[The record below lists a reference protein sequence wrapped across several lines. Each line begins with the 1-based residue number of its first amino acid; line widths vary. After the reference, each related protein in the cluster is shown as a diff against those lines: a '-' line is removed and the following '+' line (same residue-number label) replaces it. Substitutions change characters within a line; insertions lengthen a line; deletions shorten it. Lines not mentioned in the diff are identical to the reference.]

1 MTITEQFKAK
11 RCVFSIECFP
21 PKQTTQMDKLK
32 DTLRQMQAMDP
43 GFISVTFGAG
53 GSAGGVSTAE
63 VADYIQNELHIPTL
77 AHLICMGND
86 ETRAAEILDQLESV
100 GVRDVLALRGDRSPS
115 RPESPDFKHAS
126 DLTSF
131 IKWKKPEFSV
141 HGACYPEGHPEADSL
156 LHDVE
161 NLRIKQA
168 AGAEHLLGR
177 GDMLFKPS
185 GGRLQRLHGP
195 FLSDEEVQ
203 NVVGYWKHHLVPSY
217 KVSFADWNADGAA
230 GGSGG
235 GSGAGDVASDPLYAE
250 VQAFVTEQGRV
261 SISLIQRR
269 FKIGFNRAANMVEQ
283 LEADGIIGP
292 ADGSKPRAVVK

>member
-63 VADYIQNELHIPTL
+63 VADYIQNELHVPTL

-115 RPESPDFKHAS
+115 RPESPGLQTRQRPDV
-126 DLTSF
+126 LYQM
-131 IKWKKPEFSV
+131 E
-141 HGACYPEGHPEADSL
+141 EAGIFRSRCL
-156 LHDVE
+156 LPGGPP
-161 NLRIKQA
+161 RGRQPA
-168 AGAEHLLGR
+168 A
-177 GDMLFKPS
+177 
-185 GGRLQRLHGP
+185 
-195 FLSDEEVQ
+195 
-203 NVVGYWKHHLVPSY
+203 
-217 KVSFADWNADGAA
+217 
-230 GGSGG
+230 
-235 GSGAGDVASDPLYAE
+235 
-250 VQAFVTEQGRV
+250 
-261 SISLIQRR
+261 
-269 FKIGFNRAANMVEQ
+269 
-283 LEADGIIGP
+283 
-292 ADGSKPRAVVK
+292 

>member
-63 VADYIQNELHIPTL
+63 VADYIQNELHVPTL

-141 HGACYPEGHPEADSL
+141 HGACYPEGHPEADTL

-168 AGAEHLLGR
+168 AGAEHLVTQ
-177 GDMLFKPS
+177 LFFDNSTFYDFREKTAIAGINVPIEA
-185 GGRLQRLHGP
+185 GIMPVTNKKQILRMTTLCHATLP
-195 FLSDEEVQ
+195 KKFLKIMDKYE
-203 NVVGYWKHHLVPSY
+203 NDPIAMRHAGIAYA
-217 KVSFADWNADGAA
+217 VSQILDLIAN
-230 GGSGG
+230 
-235 GSGAGDVASDPLYAE
+235 DV
-250 VQAFVTEQGRV
+250 
-261 SISLIQRR
+261 
-269 FKIGFNRAANMVEQ
+269 
-283 LEADGIIGP
+283 DGIHLYTMNNPYI
-292 ADGSKPRAVVK
+292 AEKICEAVKSLF

>member
-63 VADYIQNELHIPTL
+63 VADYIQNELHVPTL

-115 RPESPDFKHAS
+115 RPESPDS
-126 DLTSF
+126 NT
-131 IKWKKPEFSV
+131 
-141 HGACYPEGHPEADSL
+141 
-156 LHDVE
+156 
-161 NLRIKQA
+161 
-168 AGAEHLLGR
+168 
-177 GDMLFKPS
+177 
-185 GGRLQRLHGP
+185 
-195 FLSDEEVQ
+195 
-203 NVVGYWKHHLVPSY
+203 
-217 KVSFADWNADGAA
+217 
-230 GGSGG
+230 
-235 GSGAGDVASDPLYAE
+235 
-250 VQAFVTEQGRV
+250 
-261 SISLIQRR
+261 
-269 FKIGFNRAANMVEQ
+269 
-283 LEADGIIGP
+283 P
-292 ADGSKPRAVVK
+292 AT

>member
-63 VADYIQNELHIPTL
+63 VADYIQNELHVPTL

-141 HGACYPEGHPEADSL
+141 HGACYGCFGLSGACYPQHHPEAASL
-156 LHDVE
+156 LED
-161 NLRIKQA
+161 
-168 AGAEHLLGR
+168 
-177 GDMLFKPS
+177 
-185 GGRLQRLHGP
+185 
-195 FLSDEEVQ
+195 VQ
-203 NVVGYWKHHLVPSY
+203 NLKIKEEAGVTHLVSQLFFDNMHFYRFLNLARRAGITLPVSAGVMPIVKRSQIERTVSLSSASLPSEFTRMISRY
-217 KVSFADWNADGAA
+217 QDDPASLYDA
-230 GGSGG
+230 GIDYAVRQLRDLIEGG
-235 GSGAGDVASDPLYAE
+235 
-250 VQAFVTEQGRV
+250 
-261 SISLIQRR
+261 
-269 FKIGFNRAANMVEQ
+269 
-283 LEADGIIGP
+283 ADGIHLY
-292 ADGSKPRAVVK
+292 AMNDAAVAAKVYDGIRDLL

>member
-63 VADYIQNELHIPTL
+63 VADYIQNELHVPTL

-141 HGACYPEGHPEADSL
+141 HGACYPEGSSQGNRSFGLIYNNFSLNGFLQHVAEGYSESSYHTEHPALAGTLSHHRTL
-156 LHDVE
+156 L
-161 NLRIKQA
+161 
-168 AGAEHLLGR
+168 
-177 GDMLFKPS
+177 
-185 GGRLQRLHGP
+185 
-195 FLSDEEVQ
+195 
-203 NVVGYWKHHLVPSY
+203 
-217 KVSFADWNADGAA
+217 
-230 GGSGG
+230 
-235 GSGAGDVASDPLYAE
+235 
-250 VQAFVTEQGRV
+250 
-261 SISLIQRR
+261 
-269 FKIGFNRAANMVEQ
+269 
-283 LEADGIIGP
+283 
-292 ADGSKPRAVVK
+292 

>member
-63 VADYIQNELHIPTL
+63 VADYIQNELHVPTL

-168 AGAEHLLGR
+168 AGAEHLLTQ
-177 GDMLFKPS
+177 LFFDNSTFYDFREKTAIAGINVPIEA
-185 GGRLQRLHGP
+185 GIMPVTNKKQILRMTTLCHATLP
-195 FLSDEEVQ
+195 KKFLKIMDKYE
-203 NVVGYWKHHLVPSY
+203 NDPIAMRDAGIAYA
-217 KVSFADWNADGAA
+217 VSQIVDLIAN
-230 GGSGG
+230 
-235 GSGAGDVASDPLYAE
+235 DV
-250 VQAFVTEQGRV
+250 
-261 SISLIQRR
+261 
-269 FKIGFNRAANMVEQ
+269 
-283 LEADGIIGP
+283 DGIHLYTMNNPYI
-292 ADGSKPRAVVK
+292 AEKICEAVKSLF

>member
-63 VADYIQNELHIPTL
+63 VADYIQNELHVPTL

-161 NLRIKQA
+161 TLRIKRSQIERTVSLSSA
-168 AGAEHLLGR
+168 SLPSEFTRMISRYQDDPASLYDAGIDYAVRQLRDLIE
-177 GDMLFKPS
+177 
-185 GGRLQRLHGP
+185 GG
-195 FLSDEEVQ
+195 
-203 NVVGYWKHHLVPSY
+203 
-217 KVSFADWNADGAA
+217 
-230 GGSGG
+230 
-235 GSGAGDVASDPLYAE
+235 
-250 VQAFVTEQGRV
+250 
-261 SISLIQRR
+261 
-269 FKIGFNRAANMVEQ
+269 
-283 LEADGIIGP
+283 ADGIHLY
-292 ADGSKPRAVVK
+292 AMNDAAVAAKVYDGIRDLL